1 MSFSSRPVFQE
12 VELLADLPG
21 KVFSHKTA
29 IYEQHLAPYSTIMDA
44 QIREGTIL
52 GKSYLSRRYADI
64 IRWPIRKLEYSFVLH
79 HALPVLERG
88 RRPKVLGAGCGV
100 TPLPHFFAS
109 MDAEVDAVDFDEG
122 VIETLKTAR
131 VNEVYGSRVNHQW
144 MDLRRLA
151 FSDSTFDLVTCA
163 SVIEGRANGDD
174 ALVLSELVRVL
185 KPGGKVILTT
195 YIGASDDRPANLKDR
210 KYDEPFHWRTLEGL
224 LAPYVEML
232 EGGLDG
238 LKILSGLRDGDIE
251 RFWTAHRDVGSSW
264 QGIRPYIAMGI
275 VLSKT
280 APADCAQRA
289 ADAHSRSGK
298 PVEGEDRHLESRRSD
313 AADAMLK
320 SQIHRTIEFKRAL
333 EEKEAV
339 IQEQKRAIEAYRAH
353 MENCQ
358 HLQITGQGH
367 VINRPKLPRLA
378 AALKQLFGRKD
389 VRDEGEKRQP

>member
-1 MSFSSRPVFQE
+1 MSFSPRPVFQK

-44 QIREGTIL
+44 QIGEGTIL

-64 IRWPIRKLEYSFVLH
+64 IRWPIRRLEYSFVLH

-88 RRPKVLGAGCGV
+88 RRQKVLGAGCGV

-163 SVIEGRANGDD
+163 SVIESLANGDE

-185 KPGGKVILTT
+185 KPGGTVILTT
-195 YIGASDDRPANLKDR
+195 YVGASDDRLANLKDR
-210 KYDEPFHWRTLEGL
+210 KYDEPFHWRTLDGL

-232 EGGLDG
+232 EGGLDS
-238 LKILSGLRDGDIE
+238 LKILSGLQGGDIE

-264 QGIRPYIAMGI
+264 QGIRGYVAMGI

-280 APADCAQRA
+280 AQADCAQRA
-289 ADAHSRSGK
+289 ADVHSRSGK
-298 PVEGEDRHLESRRSD
+298 SVEGEDRHLESWRSD

-320 SQIHRTIEFKRAL
+320 SQIHRTIELKRAL

-339 IQEQKRAIEAYRAH
+339 IQEQKRAIEAYKAH

-367 VINRPKLPRLA
+367 VIHRSELSRLV
-378 AALKQLFGRKD
+378 AALKQLFGRKS
-389 VRDEGEKRQP
+389 VRDKGEKRQP

>member
-1 MSFSSRPVFQE
+1 
-12 VELLADLPG
+12 
-21 KVFSHKTA
+21 
-29 IYEQHLAPYSTIMDA
+29 
-44 QIREGTIL
+44 
-52 GKSYLSRRYADI
+52 
-64 IRWPIRKLEYSFVLH
+64 
-79 HALPVLERG
+79 
-88 RRPKVLGAGCGV
+88 
-100 TPLPHFFAS
+100 
-109 MDAEVDAVDFDEG
+109 
-122 VIETLKTAR
+122 
-131 VNEVYGSRVNHQW
+131 
-144 MDLRRLA
+144 LA